1 MGEVMRF
8 RDLKVTLLKVKG
20 NCSRC
25 QAGLEFEVRNAKL
38 HLPEEG
44 LCLFALG
51 ALIPNL
57 TASIINAEPE
67 EDFLNLINEFQC
79 PDPFAEVRFK
89 VEPLDQIT
97 A

>member
-1 MGEVMRF
+1 MKF
-8 RDLKVTLLKVKG
+8 RDLKITLLKVEG

-25 QAGLEFEVRNAKL
+25 RAGMVFEVRNARL

-57 TASIINAEPE
+57 TASIITADPE
-67 EDFLNLINEFQC
+67 NDFLNLINEFQC

-89 VEPLDQIT
+89 IEPLAADVGGR
-97 A
+97 